1 MREGQRTGSGIW
13 TTVMRRIRKK
23 EDKAG
28 NQEERGRMV
37 TKRKEISVGRQME
50 LAWQASRQSQKGHG
64 WYQRNMSNESH
75 P

>member
-23 EDKAG
+23 RRQSREPRRKRENG
-28 NQEERGRMV
+28 
-37 TKRKEISVGRQME
+37 RKEISVGRQME